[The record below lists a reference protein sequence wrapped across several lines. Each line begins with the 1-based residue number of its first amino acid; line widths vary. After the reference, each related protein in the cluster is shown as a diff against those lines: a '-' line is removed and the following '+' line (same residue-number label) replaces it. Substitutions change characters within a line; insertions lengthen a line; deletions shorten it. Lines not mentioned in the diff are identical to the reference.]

1 VKGLLVKD
9 FLNLQSTFKRLIPI
23 IALWMVIFLPNGNST
38 FFGVLIMMM
47 TMMVVTTISYDD
59 LAKWDSYALTMP
71 VSRKEVVTGKYV
83 VMMLLDGM
91 GVIMALIIGLIGVVF
106 LKNSSWSEMMAVLV
120 IIASIGL
127 IAGSTMLPLI
137 YHFGTEKARI
147 IIILVAM
154 VPTGLVLLLSGMVS
168 EQQWQWL
175 TNIGADISL
184 SMTIIGLAVFS
195 AFYVACSYMI
205 SKRIYEKKEF

>member
-1 VKGLLVKD
+1 MKGLMVKD

-38 FFGVLIMMM
+38 FFGVVIMMM

-71 VSRKEVVTGKYV
+71 ISRKEVVTGKYLV
-83 VMMLLDGM
+83 MLLLDVL
-91 GVIMALIIGLIGVVF
+91 GVLMALIVGLIGVLI

-175 TNIGADISL
+175 ANIGADISL
-184 SMTIIGLAVFS
+184 SMIIIGLAAFS

>member
-1 VKGLLVKD
+1 MKGLLVKD